1 MAQIQTLVAINN
13 GPRDRVTVLFRG
25 ILVFPAMVFLS
36 SFSDGW
42 GNHRSTFLA
51 SSLIVAPAFL
61 GILVRRHYPSYL
73 LTFNHALLEL
83 SARVFAYLFL
93 LTDEY
98 PSIEANPNVAVI
110 LPDIEGGKKLNQFAP
125 LYKWFIAIPLYI
137 VGFVYSIYALIV
149 TFFAWIATVA
159 TDKYPEWA
167 PGPVLGI
174 LQYWNRVI
182 GYAFLLV
189 TDEYPSFSLKA

>member
-1 MAQIQTLVAINN
+1 MAQIQTHIAVNT

-25 ILVFPAMVFLS
+25 ILVFPAIVFLS
-36 SFSDGW
+36 SFSDGL
-42 GNHRSTFLA
+42 GNNRNTFIA

-61 GILVRRHYPSYL
+61 ALVVRRHYPSYL
-73 LTFNHALLEL
+73 LTFNHALMEL

-110 LPDIEGGKKLNQFAP
+110 LPDIEGGKNLNQFAP
-125 LYKWFIAIPLYI
+125 LYKWFIAIPLYV
-137 VGFVYSIYALIV
+137 VGFVYSIYALVV
-149 TFFAWIATVA
+149 TVFAWIVTVA

-167 PGPVLGI
+167 ARPVLGI
-174 LQYWNRVI
+174 MQYWNRVI

-189 TDEYPSFSLKA
+189 TDEYPTFALNA

>member
-1 MAQIQTLVAINN
+1 MAQVQTIIGVNK

-25 ILVFPAMVFLS
+25 ILVFPALVFLS
-36 SFSDGW
+36 SFTDGW
-42 GNHRSTFLA
+42 GNNRDTFLA

-83 SARVFAYLFL
+83 SARVFAYFFL

-110 LPDIEGGKKLNQFAP
+110 LPDIEGGKNLNQFAP
-125 LYKWFIAIPLYI
+125 LYKWFLAIPLYI
-137 VGFVYSIYALIV
+137 VGFIYSIYALIV
-149 TFFAWIATVA
+149 TFFAWFATVA

-167 PGPVLGI
+167 AGPVLGTM
-174 LQYWNRVI
+174 QYWNRVI

-189 TDEYPSFSLKA
+189 TDDYPTFSLNA

>member
-1 MAQIQTLVAINN
+1 MAQVQTHIAVNN

-25 ILVFPAMVFLS
+25 ILVFPVCVFLS

-42 GNHRSTFLA
+42 GNNRSTFLA

-61 GILVRRHYPSYL
+61 GLLVRRHYPSYL
-73 LTFNHALLEL
+73 LTFNHALMEL

-110 LPDIEGGKKLNQFAP
+110 LPDIEGGKNLNQFAP

-137 VGFVYSIYALIV
+137 VGFFYSIYALVV
-149 TFFAWIATVA
+149 TVFAWIATVA

-167 PGPVLGI
+167 AGPVLGI
-174 LQYWNRVI
+174 MQYWNRVI

-189 TDEYPSFSLKA
+189 TDEYPTFSLNA